1 MNKLRVGITGAA
13 GQVGS
18 VIVQTLSANPG
29 IETVAVCRNLLS
41 AGVIHSLAPG
51 CDIRIGSL
59 ARPKDA
65 GQLLGDCD
73 TVVNCALAMVSARP
87 RESREQNLAI
97 GRSLLELPKLS
108 VLIHLSSI
116 AVYGGSID
124 AARYRRRKDAFRFPR
139 PDNDYGRSKLAVERR
154 VARRAGEKNISC
166 YILRLGHVIGAHT
179 DRSRAILMDAA
190 NPAFRLPFEGT
201 LPSNTIRVG
210 HLAVMIEALVHGKV
224 PSGVYDAA
232 EPSRTWREVF
242 DWHTRSTGL
251 PDVGGLDDV
260 SSRSLKQAYR
270 SRSVVRDGFGWLAS
284 LSPTDL
290 LFRPSMFELVFRVL
304 ALTPATYIEAMA
316 RWFKRRQT
324 RQKLSALTGF
334 DSPGVAPAYYSDPMP
349 GKQLQDAIRIAPKVQ
364 DHESA
369 EMREWHRRYAD
380 IQWLPQSI
388 PGSCRP
394 DDPAVELQRRIPA

>member
-210 HLAVMIEALVHGKV
+210 HLAAMIEALVHGKV
-224 PSGVYDAA
+224 PSGVYDVA

-260 SSRSLKQAYR
+260 SSRSLKQGIGPVRWSATGSGGWRRCPPPICCSGRPCSSWCSACSR
-270 SRSVVRDGFGWLAS
+270 SRRQRTSKRWPGGSNADRRVRS
-284 LSPTDL
+284 C
-290 LFRPSMFELVFRVL
+290 RPSPVSI
-304 ALTPATYIEAMA
+304 PA
-316 RWFKRRQT
+316 
-324 RQKLSALTGF
+324 
-334 DSPGVAPAYYSDPMP
+334 GVAPAYYSDPMP
-349 GKQLQDAIRIAPKVQ
+349 GKQLQDAIRMAPKDQ

-369 EMREWHRRYAD
+369 EMKEWHRRYAD

-394 DDPAVELQRRIPA
+394 DDPAVMLQRRIPA